1 MMRATTPG
9 KIKDPDAEVRS
20 AEVTD
25 LAQRGMVAA
34 HEAMM
39 KNGGG
44 MMGRGMTG
52 RGMRGNMNDQ
62 QHQH

>member
-1 MMRATTPG
+1 MAGRFELLLDG
-9 KIKDPDAEVRS
+9 NRE
-20 AEVTD
+20 
-25 LAQRGMVAA
+25 QRPSKTEFVAVAA

-44 MMGRGMTG
+44 MMGRGM
-52 RGMRGNMNDQ
+52 RGTMYDP